1 MAEAPRPRIVILDS
15 FAIDQGEPDS
25 TWAPLRALGELT
37 VYPQTV
43 EAEIVSRCRGDVA
56 AVLTNKVAIG
66 ATQLAELPALR
77 YLGITATGTNV
88 IDLEAARGAGIAVTN
103 VPGYATESVAEL
115 VFALILHF
123 SHDVAGHNASVKA
136 GLWAASPDFCFFRKP
151 LREIAGK
158 TLVLV
163 GAGAIGGAVA
173 RIGEAFGMRVV
184 RAAVPGAPVRPDAPR
199 VPLAEAL
206 PQADIVSLHCP
217 LTERT
222 RGLVGA
228 EFLRALPP
236 RAILINTGRGAL
248 IDEAAL
254 VDVLAGGHL
263 AGVGIDVLSVEPPP
277 PNHPLADPRAPWAGR
292 VVITP
297 HIGWGT
303 VEARER
309 LVSEVTQNLR
319 AFLTGQ
325 SRNRVEATAR

>member
-1 MAEAPRPRIVILDS
+1 MAEATRPRIVILDS
-15 FAIDQGEPDS
+15 FAIDQGEPES
-25 TWAPLRALGELT
+25 TWAALRALGELT

-77 YLGITATGTNV
+77 YVGTNV

-158 TLVLV
+158 TLVVV
-163 GAGAIGGAVA
+163 GGGAIGGAVA
-173 RIGEAFGMRVV
+173 RIGEAFGMRIV
-184 RAAVPGAPVRPDAPR
+184 RAAVPGAPVRADAPR

-206 PQADIVSLHCP
+206 PLADIVSLHCP

-222 RGLVGA
+222 L
-228 EFLRALPP
+228 
-236 RAILINTGRGAL
+236 
-248 IDEAAL
+248 
-254 VDVLAGGHL
+254 
-263 AGVGIDVLSVEPPP
+263 
-277 PNHPLADPRAPWAGR
+277 
-292 VVITP
+292 
-297 HIGWGT
+297 
-303 VEARER
+303 
-309 LVSEVTQNLR
+309 
-319 AFLTGQ
+319 
-325 SRNRVEATAR
+325 